1 MFVVFCPS
9 SMPVFLQ
16 KVFVFCKI
24 SVQPQMCEFWFKCIT
39 VTIEIFLVL
48 STCGCNSRFSPPERL
63 WVGKDGWAGLCRVMG
78 RGGHSC
84 PLYSSS
90 RLSEFT
96 HASISMYSSPTR
108 ARFDD
113 LLIIG
118 SSVAV
123 LLYGDSRMYFVT
135 NLIEIYIAWGK
146 GTSYSD
152 STYPARNGRRKATF

>member
-1 MFVVFCPS
+1 MFFVLCPS
-9 SMPVFLQ
+9 SLPVFLQ
-16 KVFVFCKI
+16 KVYAFCKI
-24 SVQPQMCEFWFKCIT
+24 SVLPQMCEFWFKCIT

-78 RGGHSC
+78 RGGHSY

-113 LLIIG
+113 LLIKI
-118 SSVAV
+118 SMDILVIHS
-123 LLYGDSRMYFVT
+123 F
-135 NLIEIYIAWGK
+135 NFLIYSIYI
-146 GTSYSD
+146 S
-152 STYPARNGRRKATF
+152 

>member
-1 MFVVFCPS
+1 MCFLCFVRQVCPFSYKKYVF
-9 SMPVFLQ
+9 
-16 KVFVFCKI
+16 FCKI
-24 SVQPQMCEFWFKCIT
+24 SVLPQMCEFWFKCIT

-113 LLIIG
+113 ISFFISSSVLPRESIVFYKIIG
-118 SSVAV
+118 FIKRIYH
-123 LLYGDSRMYFVT
+123 LL
-135 NLIEIYIAWGK
+135 
-146 GTSYSD
+146 
-152 STYPARNGRRKATF
+152 

>member
-1 MFVVFCPS
+1 
-9 SMPVFLQ
+9 
-16 KVFVFCKI
+16 
-24 SVQPQMCEFWFKCIT
+24 MCDFGFKCIT
-39 VTIEIFLVL
+39 ATIQIFLVL

-113 LLIIG
+113 LFSNINY
-118 SSVAV
+118 A
-123 LLYGDSRMYFVT
+123 F
-135 NLIEIYIAWGK
+135 LIENIFSFGLLDAKPCRIMWNLLQKSFLDPTCAK
-146 GTSYSD
+146 FHEKS
-152 STYPARNGRRKATF
+152 AF